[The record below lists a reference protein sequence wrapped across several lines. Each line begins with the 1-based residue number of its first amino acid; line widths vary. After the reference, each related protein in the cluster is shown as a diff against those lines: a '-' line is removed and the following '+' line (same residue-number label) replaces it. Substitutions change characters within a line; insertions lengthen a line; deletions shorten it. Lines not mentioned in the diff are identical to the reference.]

1 MGSNDK
7 SQDEYFFSLDLD
19 DAVPVWDKGERSDG
33 SFSRSGFIFDEQS
46 DSYSCQNGKQ
56 LLRFQ
61 RNFKAPRTGVT
72 KSNEVQYRASQM
84 DCATCPLNERCCF
97 NAKLRKVMR
106 SVDESARDVARAVRK
121 TEAYRRTRRHSKSVE
136 MLFAHM
142 KRILRMDRLRLRGF
156 ERRTV

>member
-1 MGSNDK
+1 MMGSNDK

-106 SVDESARDVARAVRK
+106 RLIGERDDIAN
-121 TEAYRRTRRHSKSVE
+121 
-136 MLFAHM
+136 
-142 KRILRMDRLRLRGF
+142 RLRCCLP
-156 ERRTV
+156 T